1 MDCHAQL
8 TTATWVTITDG
19 SFAFQR
25 VEVERERERETEG
38 YTRSQGQR
46 GDTEKYIGKVE
57 QQIAES
63 VC

>member
-1 MDCHAQL
+1 MDCRAQL
-8 TTATWVTITDG
+8 TIATWVTITDG
-19 SFAFQR
+19 SFALQR
-25 VEVERERERETEG
+25 AEDRERETDG
-38 YTRSQGQR
+38 YARSQGQR

>member
-1 MDCHAQL
+1 MDPL
-8 TTATWVTITDG
+8 LSRELKSRD
-19 SFAFQR
+19 
-25 VEVERERERETEG
+25 RERDG

>member
-1 MDCHAQL
+1 VDCHAQL
-8 TTATWVTITDG
+8 TTATWVTIADG

-25 VEVERERERETEG
+25 TEVEKERERETDG

-57 QQIAES
+57 QQIAEL